1 MSTFSDT
8 EANGRRTGSNFSQ
21 TCNLFRQF
29 LKEKR
34 GCGAIS
40 LGMSGKKIEPRG
52 RFNLCLGLPTKCL
65 LSSGSS
71 GPNRADAL
79 LVCSGAKTYPLFQSS
94 SQTSSIKLRSTRR
107 WRDCLSYNRK
117 DELAPFKITLGW
129 PLYKI
134 IFWVG
139 TPIFIAAF
147 ILKVATPVED
157 TPSGPTWK

>member
-94 SQTSSIKLRSTRR
+94 SQTSSIKLSVHHHPSAWDWPQQRCRAQLSRGNEQRWQKLRMRR
-107 WRDCLSYNRK
+107 QGNVYV
-117 DELAPFKITLGW
+117 F
-129 PLYKI
+129 
-134 IFWVG
+134 
-139 TPIFIAAF
+139 
-147 ILKVATPVED
+147 
-157 TPSGPTWK
+157 